1 MKTIKNR
8 KRVVNTAALGLSLL
22 MSSTLL
28 VGNAVSVY
36 ASPTISTTEQNAI
49 DAFLTTQPVDGDT
62 RNIATT
68 NPAPVAPIT
77 YTFEALIV
85 MYRYSE
91 NQMIHYNFRMI
102 IFLVMIQLVL
112 TDILRYR

>member
-1 MKTIKNR
+1 MNKKN
-8 KRVVNTAALGLSLL
+8 KKKVVNTAAIGLSLL

-62 RNIATT
+62 RNIGATDKMEKL
-68 NPAPVAPIT
+68 N
-77 YTFEALIV
+77 
-85 MYRYSE
+85 
-91 NQMIHYNFRMI
+91 
-102 IFLVMIQLVL
+102 
-112 TDILRYR
+112 LRKQRKNISA